1 MNLKATKMNIW
12 DKMYEVYKDQYTKEQ
27 IDEMTFAEIGELID
41 GME

>member
-1 MNLKATKMNIW
+1 MNIW
-12 DKMYEVYKDQYTKEQ
+12 DSLYEVYKEQYTKEE